1 LRGGAEFL
9 LQPTPALLLDEAAKL
24 AGELGGEGCTHGDPE
39 CLERPKTAKWMLA
52 VVMRGSVVE
61 CSSPLELCGGL
72 ETLESAGGLAH
83 SRTLARRRGFLKLET

>member
-1 LRGGAEFL
+1 
-9 LQPTPALLLDEAAKL
+9 
-24 AGELGGEGCTHGDPE
+24 
-39 CLERPKTAKWMLA
+39 MLA